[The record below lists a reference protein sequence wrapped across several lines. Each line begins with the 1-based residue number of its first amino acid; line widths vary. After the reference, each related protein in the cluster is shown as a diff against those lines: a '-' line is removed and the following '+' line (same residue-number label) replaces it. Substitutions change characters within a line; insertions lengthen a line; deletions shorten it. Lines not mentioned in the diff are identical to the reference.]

1 MPDHRGS
8 KALLVPLMMPSHQ
21 IGGEGAGNH
30 SSHVPFRRLHRS
42 RGASDRLRLLVLAIM
57 LPAVLIAGALL
68 LVLLL
73 TAPL

>member
-8 KALLVPLMMPSHQ
+8 KALLVPLMLPSHQ
-21 IGGEGAGNH
+21 IGGEGAGNNSTH
-30 SSHVPFRRLHRS
+30 GLIWMLHRS
-42 RGASDRLRLLVLAIM
+42 GRPSVRLRLLVLAIM
-57 LPAVLIAGALL
+57 LPVVLIAGALL